1 MRKSFVLARPVLF
14 KIALFIGLLFNL
26 VACSESDEDASKC
39 EGIQCEFFEELNVQF
54 EETGLEKDQGYVFL
68 KSHSETDTT
77 TQRIIIRSM
86 SGIYYAYPSKEG
98 WYAQKKNADE
108 KFTIN
113 ELGHFLAEK
122 EREAEIQVNKLYND
136 AKNKA
141 IVAFKEK
148 YLWRGDDPK
157 LPKYKTIDTVQFN
170 DLSIN
175 KDFLAKELDSLKRG
189 EKTYYEF
196 ADIFEA
202 QTKEKY
208 GSPFY
213 GTTYEFGKL
222 PQVGFY
228 KGSVFYPI
236 ILYSGSIFSSM
247 VNENIVSSIEYGKRD
262 LYLIKENIVRTSLT
276 EIDYSNELRIS
287 YLSGPFIY
295 IPQEKRWYGADKFA
309 EITKKYGIL
318 NLKK

>member
-26 VACSESDEDASKC
+26 VACSESC

-122 EREAEIQVNKLYND
+122 ENIAQAALEKSFNDELNLIKKAFNKHPNNGFQIQSKLIEQIKIDTNFMSREIELLKLGELSSYDFKDSFDLKKTSLFYSLDMDSDHRAYYEKSARLNNKSLIGIYDKRLNFYPVTNY
-136 AKNKA
+136 AYTISYFLNM
-141 IVAFKEK
+141 KEK
-148 YLWRGDDPK
+148 
-157 LPKYKTIDTVQFN
+157 
-170 DLSIN
+170 
-175 KDFLAKELDSLKRG
+175 
-189 EKTYYEF
+189 
-196 ADIFEA
+196 
-202 QTKEKY
+202 
-208 GSPFY
+208 
-213 GTTYEFGKL
+213 
-222 PQVGFY
+222 
-228 KGSVFYPI
+228 
-236 ILYSGSIFSSM
+236 
-247 VNENIVSSIEYGKRD
+247 
-262 LYLIKENIVRTSLT
+262 LIASKKVVTQL
-276 EIDYSNELRIS
+276 IDYNFFNGWYE
-287 YLSGPFIY
+287 GKFFIY
-295 IPQEKRWYGADKFA
+295 IPQEKKWYGIDKFA
-309 EITKKYGIL
+309 EINKKYGIL
-318 NLKK
+318 NSKK